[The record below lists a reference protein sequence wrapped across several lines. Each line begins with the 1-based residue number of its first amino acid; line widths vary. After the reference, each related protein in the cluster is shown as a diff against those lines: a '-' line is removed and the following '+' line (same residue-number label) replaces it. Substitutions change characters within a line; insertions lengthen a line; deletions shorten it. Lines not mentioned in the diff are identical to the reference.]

1 MKKLSVLFLSS
12 LILFGL
18 LSKADT
24 PPLFQIDKELD
35 SYKKTV
41 VTEDDEERYSEMEF
55 YLLTGGPGTM
65 VW

>member
-18 LSKADT
+18 LGKADT

-35 SYKKTV
+35 SYKQTI
-41 VTEDDEERYSEMEF
+41 VTEDDGERYSDTEM
-55 YLLTGGPGTM
+55 
-65 VW
+65 

>member
-12 LILFGL
+12 LLLFGL
-18 LSKADT
+18 FGKADT

-41 VTEDDEERYSEMEF
+41 VTEDDEDRYSEM
-55 YLLTGGPGTM
+55 
-65 VW
+65 